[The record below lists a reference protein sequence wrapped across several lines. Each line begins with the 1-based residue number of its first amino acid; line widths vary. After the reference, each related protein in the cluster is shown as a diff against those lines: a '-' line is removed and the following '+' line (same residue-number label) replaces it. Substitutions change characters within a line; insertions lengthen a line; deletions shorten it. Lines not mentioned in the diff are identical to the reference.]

1 MNIND
6 LLVSY
11 NQVQVPSYLSQPQPD
26 YSNDIYNEDS
36 IYNQAQLFNQELY
49 DRVTNKPKSGFAGWK
64 PLEKSLDPKLA
75 DTSYVPTKGSKSFN
89 LAMTSY
95 LAKHPEDAK
104 YRQTL
109 TEIAAKESNFNPTV
123 KNAKSSASGYFQF
136 INSTRKQYA
145 PHLTREQFLNNPE
158 EQISAAVKL
167 LKANRNISS
176 KFNNLRGLSQLQVDY
191 GMWFSPAALT
201 KYLRTGNSNF
211 KDAQGTSLMTALNK
225 MA

>member
-1 MNIND
+1 MGISD
-6 LLVSY
+6 LFVSY
-11 NQVQVPSYLSQPQPD
+11 NQVQAPSYLESPQIEYTP
-26 YSNDIYNEDS
+26 IGEE
-36 IYNQAQLFNQELY
+36 LTNQENL
-49 DRVTNKPKSGFAGWK
+49 DRIQSRNQKKEGFAGWNAI
-64 PLEKSLDPKLA
+64 EQN
-75 DTSYVPTKGSKSFN
+75 TSEDNSATTSHTPAKGSKSFN

-123 KNAKSSASGYFQF
+123 KNSKSSASGYFQF

-176 KFNNLRGLSQLQVDY
+176 KFSNLRGLSQLQVDY
-191 GMWFSPAALT
+191 GMWFSPAALSN
-201 KYLRTGNSNF
+201 YLKTGKSGF
-211 KDAQGTSLMTALNK
+211 KDPQGTSLMTVLNK

>member
-1 MNIND
+1 MGISD
-6 LLVSY
+6 LFVSY
-11 NQVQVPSYLSQPQPD
+11 NQVQAPSYLESPQIEYTP
-26 YSNDIYNEDS
+26 IEEE
-36 IYNQAQLFNQELY
+36 LTNQENL
-49 DRVTNKPKSGFAGWK
+49 DRIQSRNQKKEGFAGWN
-64 PLEKSLDPKLA
+64 PLEQNTPEDNSIN
-75 DTSYVPTKGSKSFN
+75 TSHIPAKGSKSFN

-145 PHLTREQFLNNPE
+145 PHLTKEQFLNNPE

-176 KFNNLRGLSQLQVDY
+176 KFANLRGLSQLQVDY
-191 GMWFSPAALT
+191 GMWFSPAALSQ
-201 KYLRTGNSNF
+201 YLKTGKSNF
-211 KDAQGTSLMTALNK
+211 RDPQGTSLMAVLNK

>member
-1 MNIND
+1 MGISD
-6 LLVSY
+6 LFVSY
-11 NQVQVPSYLSQPQPD
+11 NQVQAPSYLESPQVEYTP
-26 YSNDIYNEDS
+26 IGEEL
-36 IYNQAQLFNQELY
+36 ANQENL
-49 DRVTNKPKSGFAGWK
+49 DRIQSRNQKKEGFAGWN
-64 PLEKSLDPKLA
+64 PLEQN
-75 DTSYVPTKGSKSFN
+75 TSEDNLTNTSHIPAKGSKSFN

-145 PHLTREQFLNNPE
+145 PHLTKEQFLNNPE

-176 KFNNLRGLSQLQVDY
+176 KFANLRGLSQLQIDY
-191 GMWFSPAALT
+191 GMWFSPAALSQ
-201 KYLRTGNSNF
+201 YLKTGKSNF
-211 KDAQGTSLMTALNK
+211 KDPQGTSLMTVLNK

>member
-1 MNIND
+1 MGISD
-6 LLVSY
+6 LFVSY
-11 NQVQVPSYLSQPQPD
+11 NQVQAPSYLESPQIEYTP
-26 YSNDIYNEDS
+26 IREELT
-36 IYNQAQLFNQELY
+36 NQKNLDRIQSRNQKKE
-49 DRVTNKPKSGFAGWK
+49 GFAGWN
-64 PLEKSLDPKLA
+64 PLEQN
-75 DTSYVPTKGSKSFN
+75 TSEDNSTNTSHIPAKGSKSFN

-145 PHLTREQFLNNPE
+145 PHLTKEQFLNNPE

-176 KFNNLRGLSQLQVDY
+176 KFANLRGLSQLQVDY
-191 GMWFSPAALT
+191 GMWFSPAALSQ
-201 KYLRTGNSNF
+201 YLKTGKSNF
-211 KDAQGTSLMTALNK
+211 RDPQGTSLMAVLNK

>member
-1 MNIND
+1 MGISD
-6 LLVSY
+6 LFVSY
-11 NQVQVPSYLSQPQPD
+11 NQVQAPSYLESPQVEYTPIGEELTTQENLD
-26 YSNDIYNEDS
+26 RIQSR
-36 IYNQAQLFNQELY
+36 NQKKE
-49 DRVTNKPKSGFAGWK
+49 GFAGWN
-64 PLEKSLDPKLA
+64 PLEQN
-75 DTSYVPTKGSKSFN
+75 TSEDNLTNTSHTPAKGSKSFN

-145 PHLTREQFLNNPE
+145 PHLTKEQFLNNPE

-176 KFNNLRGLSQLQVDY
+176 KFANLRGLSQLQIDY
-191 GMWFSPAALT
+191 GMWFSPAALSQ
-201 KYLRTGNSNF
+201 YLKTGKSNF
-211 KDAQGTSLMTALNK
+211 KDPQGTSLMTVLNK
-225 MA
+225 IA

>member
-1 MNIND
+1 MGISD
-6 LLVSY
+6 LFVSY
-11 NQVQVPSYLSQPQPD
+11 NQVQAPSYLESPQIEYTP
-26 YSNDIYNEDS
+26 IGEE
-36 IYNQAQLFNQELY
+36 LTNQENL
-49 DRVTNKPKSGFAGWK
+49 DRIQSRNQKKEGFAGWNAIEQNT
-64 PLEKSLDPKLA
+64 LEDNSA
-75 DTSYVPTKGSKSFN
+75 TTSHTPAKGSKSFN
-89 LAMTSY
+89 VAMTSY

-123 KNAKSSASGYFQF
+123 KNSKSSASGYFQF

-145 PHLTREQFLNNPE
+145 PHLTKEQFLNNPE

-176 KFNNLRGLSQLQVDY
+176 KFSNLRGLSQLQVDY
-191 GMWFSPAALT
+191 GMWFSPAALSN
-201 KYLRTGNSNF
+201 YLKTGKSGF
-211 KDAQGTSLMTALNK
+211 KDPQGTSLMTVLNK

>member
-1 MNIND
+1 MGISD
-6 LLVSY
+6 LFVSY
-11 NQVQVPSYLSQPQPD
+11 NQVQAPSYLESPQIEYTP
-26 YSNDIYNEDS
+26 IGEE
-36 IYNQAQLFNQELY
+36 LTNQENL
-49 DRVTNKPKSGFAGWK
+49 DRIQSRNQKKEGFAGWN
-64 PLEKSLDPKLA
+64 PLKQN
-75 DTSYVPTKGSKSFN
+75 TSHTPAKGSKSFN

-109 TEIAAKESNFNPTV
+109 TEIAAKESNFNPTA

-145 PHLTREQFLNNPE
+145 PHLTKEQFLNNPE

-176 KFNNLRGLSQLQVDY
+176 KFANLRGLSQLQIDY
-191 GMWFSPAALT
+191 GMWFSPAALSQ
-201 KYLRTGNSNF
+201 YLKTGKSNF
-211 KDAQGTSLMTALNK
+211 KDPQGTSLMTVLNK

>member
-1 MNIND
+1 MGISD
-6 LLVSY
+6 LFVSY
-11 NQVQVPSYLSQPQPD
+11 NQVQAPSYLESPQIEYTPIGEELTTQENLD
-26 YSNDIYNEDS
+26 RIQSR
-36 IYNQAQLFNQELY
+36 NQKKE
-49 DRVTNKPKSGFAGWK
+49 GFAGWN
-64 PLEKSLDPKLA
+64 PLEQN
-75 DTSYVPTKGSKSFN
+75 TSEDNSTNTFHTPAKGSKSFN
-89 LAMTSY
+89 LAMASY

-123 KNAKSSASGYFQF
+123 KNAKSSAGGYFQF

-145 PHLTREQFLNNPE
+145 PHLTKEQFLNNPE

-176 KFNNLRGLSQLQVDY
+176 KFANLRGLSQLQIDY
-191 GMWFSPAALT
+191 GMWFSPAALSQ
-201 KYLRTGNSNF
+201 YLKTGKSNF
-211 KDAQGTSLMTALNK
+211 KDPQGTSLMTVLNK

>member
-1 MNIND
+1 MGISD
-6 LLVSY
+6 LFVSY
-11 NQVQVPSYLSQPQPD
+11 NQVQAPSYLESPQIEYTP
-26 YSNDIYNEDS
+26 IGEE
-36 IYNQAQLFNQELY
+36 LTNQENL
-49 DRVTNKPKSGFAGWK
+49 DRIQSRNQKKEGFAGWN
-64 PLEKSLDPKLA
+64 PLEQN
-75 DTSYVPTKGSKSFN
+75 TSEDNSTNTSHTPAKGFKSFN

-109 TEIAAKESNFNPTV
+109 TEIAAKESNFNSTV

-136 INSTRKQYA
+136 IDSTRKQYA
-145 PHLTREQFLNNPE
+145 PHLTKEQFLNNPE

-176 KFNNLRGLSQLQVDY
+176 KFANLRGLSQLQIDY
-191 GMWFSPAALT
+191 GMWFSPAALSQ
-201 KYLRTGNSNF
+201 YLKTGKSNF
-211 KDAQGTSLMTALNK
+211 KDPQGTSLMTVLNK

>member
-1 MNIND
+1 MGISD
-6 LLVSY
+6 LFVSY
-11 NQVQVPSYLSQPQPD
+11 NQVQAPSYLESPQIEYTP
-26 YSNDIYNEDS
+26 IGEE
-36 IYNQAQLFNQELY
+36 LTNQENL
-49 DRVTNKPKSGFAGWK
+49 DRIQSRNQKKEGFAGWNAIEQNT
-64 PLEKSLDPKLA
+64 LEDNSA
-75 DTSYVPTKGSKSFN
+75 TTSHTPAKGSKSFN

-123 KNAKSSASGYFQF
+123 KNSKSSASGYFQF

-145 PHLTREQFLNNPE
+145 PHLTRKQFLNNPE

-176 KFNNLRGLSQLQVDY
+176 KFSNLRGLSQLQVDY
-191 GMWFSPAALT
+191 GMWFSPAALSN
-201 KYLRTGNSNF
+201 YLRTGKSNF
-211 KDAQGTSLMTALNK
+211 KDPQGTSLMTVLNK

>member
-1 MNIND
+1 MGISD
-6 LLVSY
+6 LFVSY
-11 NQVQVPSYLSQPQPD
+11 NQVQAPSYLESTQIEYTPIGEELTTQENLD
-26 YSNDIYNEDS
+26 RIQSR
-36 IYNQAQLFNQELY
+36 NQKKE
-49 DRVTNKPKSGFAGWK
+49 GFAGWN
-64 PLEKSLDPKLA
+64 PLEQN
-75 DTSYVPTKGSKSFN
+75 TSEDNSTSTSHTPAKGSKSFN
-89 LAMTSY
+89 LAMASY

-145 PHLTREQFLNNPE
+145 PHLTKEQFLNNPE

-176 KFNNLRGLSQLQVDY
+176 KFANLRGLSQLQIDY
-191 GMWFSPAALT
+191 GMWFSPAALSQ
-201 KYLRTGNSNF
+201 YLKTGKSNF
-211 KDAQGTSLMTALNK
+211 KDPQGTSLMTVLNK

>member
-1 MNIND
+1 MGISD
-6 LLVSY
+6 LFVSY
-11 NQVQVPSYLSQPQPD
+11 NQVQAPSYLESPQIEYTPIGEELTTQENLD
-26 YSNDIYNEDS
+26 RIQSR
-36 IYNQAQLFNQELY
+36 NQKKE
-49 DRVTNKPKSGFAGWK
+49 GFAGWN
-64 PLEKSLDPKLA
+64 PLEQN
-75 DTSYVPTKGSKSFN
+75 TSEDNSTSTSHTPAKGSKSFN
-89 LAMTSY
+89 LAMASY

-145 PHLTREQFLNNPE
+145 PHLTKEQFLNNPE

-176 KFNNLRGLSQLQVDY
+176 KFANLRGLSQLQIDY
-191 GMWFSPAALT
+191 GMWFSPAALRQ
-201 KYLRTGNSNF
+201 YLKTGKSNF
-211 KDAQGTSLMTALNK
+211 KDPQGTSVMTVLNK

>member
-1 MNIND
+1 MGISD
-6 LLVSY
+6 LFVSY
-11 NQVQVPSYLSQPQPD
+11 NQVQAPSYLESPQVEYTP
-26 YSNDIYNEDS
+26 IGEEL
-36 IYNQAQLFNQELY
+36 ANQENL
-49 DRVTNKPKSGFAGWK
+49 DRIQSRNQKKEGFAGWN
-64 PLEKSLDPKLA
+64 PLEQN
-75 DTSYVPTKGSKSFN
+75 TSEDNSTNTSHIPAKGSKSFN

-145 PHLTREQFLNNPE
+145 PHLTKEQFLNNPE

-176 KFNNLRGLSQLQVDY
+176 KFANLRGLSQLQVDY
-191 GMWFSPAALT
+191 GMWFSPAALSQ
-201 KYLRTGNSNF
+201 YLKTGKSNF
-211 KDAQGTSLMTALNK
+211 RDPQGTSLMAVLNK

>member
-1 MNIND
+1 MGISD
-6 LLVSY
+6 LFVSY
-11 NQVQVPSYLSQPQPD
+11 NQVQAPSYLESPQIEYTP
-26 YSNDIYNEDS
+26 IGEE
-36 IYNQAQLFNQELY
+36 LTNQENL
-49 DRVTNKPKSGFAGWK
+49 DRIQSRNQKKEGFAGWNAIEQNT
-64 PLEKSLDPKLA
+64 LEDNSA
-75 DTSYVPTKGSKSFN
+75 TTSHTPAKGSKSFN

-145 PHLTREQFLNNPE
+145 PHLTKEQFLNNPE

-176 KFNNLRGLSQLQVDY
+176 KFANLRGLSQLQVDY
-191 GMWFSPAALT
+191 GMWFSPAALSQ
-201 KYLRTGNSNF
+201 YLKTGKSNF
-211 KDAQGTSLMTALNK
+211 RDPQGTSLMAVLNK

>member
-1 MNIND
+1 MGISD
-6 LLVSY
+6 LFVSY
-11 NQVQVPSYLSQPQPD
+11 NQVQAPSYLESPQIEYTP
-26 YSNDIYNEDS
+26 IGEE
-36 IYNQAQLFNQELY
+36 LTNQENL
-49 DRVTNKPKSGFAGWK
+49 DRIQSRNQKKEGFAGWN
-64 PLEKSLDPKLA
+64 PLEQN
-75 DTSYVPTKGSKSFN
+75 TSEDNSTNTSHIPAKGSKSFN

-123 KNAKSSASGYFQF
+123 KNANSSASGYFQF

-145 PHLTREQFLNNPE
+145 PHLTKEQFLNNPE

-176 KFNNLRGLSQLQVDY
+176 KFANLRGLSQLQVDY
-191 GMWFSPAALT
+191 GMWFSPAALSQ
-201 KYLRTGNSNF
+201 YLKTGKSNF
-211 KDAQGTSLMTALNK
+211 RDPQGTSLMAVLNK

>member
-1 MNIND
+1 MGISD
-6 LLVSY
+6 LFVSY
-11 NQVQVPSYLSQPQPD
+11 NQVQAPSYLESPQIEYTPIGEELTTWENLD
-26 YSNDIYNEDS
+26 RIQSR
-36 IYNQAQLFNQELY
+36 NQKKE
-49 DRVTNKPKSGFAGWK
+49 GFAGWN
-64 PLEKSLDPKLA
+64 PLEQN
-75 DTSYVPTKGSKSFN
+75 TSEDNSTSTSHTPAKGSKSFN
-89 LAMTSY
+89 LAMASY

-145 PHLTREQFLNNPE
+145 PHLTKEQFLNNPE

-176 KFNNLRGLSQLQVDY
+176 KFANLRGLSQLQIDY
-191 GMWFSPAALT
+191 GMWFSPAALSQ
-201 KYLRTGNSNF
+201 YLKTGKSNF
-211 KDAQGTSLMTALNK
+211 KDPQGTSLMTVLNK

>member
-1 MNIND
+1 MGISD
-6 LLVSY
+6 LFVSY
-11 NQVQVPSYLSQPQPD
+11 NQVQAPSYLESPQIEYTPIGEELTTQENLD
-26 YSNDIYNEDS
+26 RIQSR
-36 IYNQAQLFNQELY
+36 NQKKE
-49 DRVTNKPKSGFAGWK
+49 GFAGWN
-64 PLEKSLDPKLA
+64 PLEQN
-75 DTSYVPTKGSKSFN
+75 TSEDNSTSTSHTPAKGSKSFN
-89 LAMTSY
+89 LAMASY

-145 PHLTREQFLNNPE
+145 PHLTKEQFLNNPE

-176 KFNNLRGLSQLQVDY
+176 KFANLRGLSQLQIDY
-191 GMWFSPAALT
+191 GMWFSPAALSQ
-201 KYLRTGNSNF
+201 YLKTGKSNF
-211 KDAQGTSLMTALNK
+211 KDPQGTSLITVLNK

>member
-1 MNIND
+1 MGISD
-6 LLVSY
+6 LFVSY
-11 NQVQVPSYLSQPQPD
+11 NQVQAPSYLESPQIEYTP
-26 YSNDIYNEDS
+26 IGEE
-36 IYNQAQLFNQELY
+36 LTNQENL
-49 DRVTNKPKSGFAGWK
+49 DRIQSRNQKKEGFAGWNAIEQNT
-64 PLEKSLDPKLA
+64 LEDNSA
-75 DTSYVPTKGSKSFN
+75 TTSHTPAKGSKSFN

-123 KNAKSSASGYFQF
+123 KNSKSSASGYFQF

-145 PHLTREQFLNNPE
+145 PHLTKEQFLNNPE

-176 KFNNLRGLSQLQVDY
+176 KFSNLRGLSQLQIDY
-191 GMWFSPAALT
+191 GMWFSPAALSN
-201 KYLRTGNSNF
+201 YLKTGKSGF
-211 KDAQGTSLMTALNK
+211 KDPQGTSLMTVLNK

>member
-1 MNIND
+1 MGISD
-6 LLVSY
+6 LFVSY
-11 NQVQVPSYLSQPQPD
+11 NQVQAPSYLNQPQPN
-26 YSNDIYNEDS
+26 YSSDLSNEDS
-36 IYNQAQLFNQELY
+36 IYDNAQLFNQELY
-49 DRVTNKPKSGFAGWK
+49 DRINNRPKSVFAGWN
-64 PLEKSLDPKLA
+64 PIEKSLDPNLA
-75 DTSYVPTKGSKSFN
+75 NTSHTPAKGSKSFN

-145 PHLTREQFLNNPE
+145 PHLTKEQFLNNPE

-176 KFNNLRGLSQLQVDY
+176 KFANLRGLSQLQIDY
-191 GMWFSPAALT
+191 GMWFSPAALSQ
-201 KYLRTGNSNF
+201 YLKTGKSNF
-211 KDAQGTSLMTALNK
+211 KDPQGTSLMTVLNK

>member
-1 MNIND
+1 MGISD
-6 LLVSY
+6 LFVSY
-11 NQVQVPSYLSQPQPD
+11 NQVQAPSYLESPQVEYTP
-26 YSNDIYNEDS
+26 IGEE
-36 IYNQAQLFNQELY
+36 LTNQENL
-49 DRVTNKPKSGFAGWK
+49 DRIQSRNQKKEGFAGWN
-64 PLEKSLDPKLA
+64 PLEQN
-75 DTSYVPTKGSKSFN
+75 TSEDNLTNTSHIPAKGSKSFN
-89 LAMTSY
+89 LSMTSY

-145 PHLTREQFLNNPE
+145 PHLTKEQFLNNPE

-176 KFNNLRGLSQLQVDY
+176 KFANLRGLSQLQVDY
-191 GMWFSPAALT
+191 GMWFSPAALSQ
-201 KYLRTGNSNF
+201 YLKTGKSNF
-211 KDAQGTSLMTALNK
+211 RDPQGTSLMAVLNK

>member
-1 MNIND
+1 MGISD
-6 LLVSY
+6 LFVSY
-11 NQVQVPSYLSQPQPD
+11 NQVQAPSYLESPQIEYTPIGEELTTQENLD
-26 YSNDIYNEDS
+26 RIQSR
-36 IYNQAQLFNQELY
+36 NQKKE
-49 DRVTNKPKSGFAGWK
+49 GFAGWN
-64 PLEKSLDPKLA
+64 PLEQN
-75 DTSYVPTKGSKSFN
+75 TSEDNSINTSHTPAKGSKSFN
-89 LAMTSY
+89 LAMASY
-95 LAKHPEDAK
+95 LAKHPEDSK

-145 PHLTREQFLNNPE
+145 PHLTKEQFLNNPE

-176 KFNNLRGLSQLQVDY
+176 KFANLRGLSQLQIDY
-191 GMWFSPAALT
+191 GMWFSPAALSQ
-201 KYLRTGNSNF
+201 YLKTGKSNF
-211 KDAQGTSLMTALNK
+211 KDPQGTSLMTVLNK

>member
-1 MNIND
+1 MRISD
-6 LLVSY
+6 LFVSY
-11 NQVQVPSYLSQPQPD
+11 NQVQAPSYLESPQIEYTP
-26 YSNDIYNEDS
+26 IGEE
-36 IYNQAQLFNQELY
+36 LTNQENL
-49 DRVTNKPKSGFAGWK
+49 DRIQSRNQKKEGFAGWNAI
-64 PLEKSLDPKLA
+64 EQN
-75 DTSYVPTKGSKSFN
+75 TSEDNSATTSHTPAKGSKSFN

-123 KNAKSSASGYFQF
+123 KNSKSSASGYFQF

-145 PHLTREQFLNNPE
+145 PHLTKEQFLNNPE

-176 KFNNLRGLSQLQVDY
+176 KFSNLRGLSQLQVDY
-191 GMWFSPAALT
+191 GMWFSPAALSN
-201 KYLRTGNSNF
+201 YLKTGKSGF
-211 KDAQGTSLMTALNK
+211 KDPQGTSLMTVLNK

>member
-1 MNIND
+1 MGISD
-6 LLVSY
+6 LFVSY
-11 NQVQVPSYLSQPQPD
+11 NQVQAPSYLESPQLEYTPIGEELTTQENLD
-26 YSNDIYNEDS
+26 RIQSR
-36 IYNQAQLFNQELY
+36 NQKKE
-49 DRVTNKPKSGFAGWK
+49 GFAGWN
-64 PLEKSLDPKLA
+64 PLEQNISEDNSTN
-75 DTSYVPTKGSKSFN
+75 TSHTPAKGSKSFN
-89 LAMTSY
+89 LAMASY

-145 PHLTREQFLNNPE
+145 PHLTKEQFLNNPE

-176 KFNNLRGLSQLQVDY
+176 KFANLRGLSQLQIDY
-191 GMWFSPAALT
+191 GMWFSPAALSQ
-201 KYLRTGNSNF
+201 YLKTGKSNF
-211 KDAQGTSLMTALNK
+211 KDPQGTSLMTVLNK

>member
-1 MNIND
+1 MGISD
-6 LLVSY
+6 LFVSY
-11 NQVQVPSYLSQPQPD
+11 NQVQAPSYLESPQIEYTP
-26 YSNDIYNEDS
+26 IREE
-36 IYNQAQLFNQELY
+36 LTNQENL
-49 DRVTNKPKSGFAGWK
+49 DRIQSRNQKKEGFAGWN
-64 PLEKSLDPKLA
+64 PLEQN
-75 DTSYVPTKGSKSFN
+75 TSEDNSTNTSHIPAKGSKSFN

-109 TEIAAKESNFNPTV
+109 TKIAAKESNFNPTV

-145 PHLTREQFLNNPE
+145 PHLTKEQFLNNPE

-176 KFNNLRGLSQLQVDY
+176 KFANLRGLSQLQVDY
-191 GMWFSPAALT
+191 GMWFSPAALSQ
-201 KYLRTGNSNF
+201 YLKTGKSNF
-211 KDAQGTSLMTALNK
+211 RDPQGTSLMAVLNK

>member
-1 MNIND
+1 MGISD
-6 LLVSY
+6 LFVSY
-11 NQVQVPSYLSQPQPD
+11 NQVQAPSYLESPQVEYTP
-26 YSNDIYNEDS
+26 IGEE
-36 IYNQAQLFNQELY
+36 LTNQENL
-49 DRVTNKPKSGFAGWK
+49 DRIQSRNQKKEGFAGWNAI
-64 PLEKSLDPKLA
+64 EQN
-75 DTSYVPTKGSKSFN
+75 TSEDNSASTSHTPAKGSKSFN

-176 KFNNLRGLSQLQVDY
+176 KFSNLRGLSQLQVDY
-191 GMWFSPAALT
+191 GMWFSPAALSN
-201 KYLRTGNSNF
+201 YLKTGKSGF
-211 KDAQGTSLMTALNK
+211 KDPQGTSLMTVLNK

>member
-1 MNIND
+1 MGISD
-6 LLVSY
+6 LFVSY
-11 NQVQVPSYLSQPQPD
+11 NQVQAPSYLESPQIEYTP
-26 YSNDIYNEDS
+26 IREE
-36 IYNQAQLFNQELY
+36 LTNQENL
-49 DRVTNKPKSGFAGWK
+49 DRIQSRNQKKEGFAGWN
-64 PLEKSLDPKLA
+64 PLEQN
-75 DTSYVPTKGSKSFN
+75 TSEDNSTNTSHIPAKGSKSFN

-145 PHLTREQFLNNPE
+145 PHLTKEQFLNNPE

-176 KFNNLRGLSQLQVDY
+176 KFANLRGLSQLQVDY
-191 GMWFSPAALT
+191 GMWFSPAALSQ
-201 KYLRTGNSNF
+201 YLKTGKSNF
-211 KDAQGTSLMTALNK
+211 RDPQGTSLMAVLNK

>member
-1 MNIND
+1 MGISD
-6 LLVSY
+6 LFVSY
-11 NQVQVPSYLSQPQPD
+11 NQVQAPSYLESPQIEYTP
-26 YSNDIYNEDS
+26 IGEE
-36 IYNQAQLFNQELY
+36 LTNQENL
-49 DRVTNKPKSGFAGWK
+49 DRIQSRNQKKEGFAGWNAIEQNT
-64 PLEKSLDPKLA
+64 LEDNSA
-75 DTSYVPTKGSKSFN
+75 TTSHTPAKGSKTFN

-123 KNAKSSASGYFQF
+123 KNSKSSASGYFQF

-145 PHLTREQFLNNPE
+145 PHLTKEQFLNNPE

-176 KFNNLRGLSQLQVDY
+176 KFSNLRGLSQLQVDY
-191 GMWFSPAALT
+191 GMWFSPAALSN
-201 KYLRTGNSNF
+201 YLKTGKSGF
-211 KDAQGTSLMTALNK
+211 KDPQGTSLMTVLNK

>member
-1 MNIND
+1 MGISD
-6 LLVSY
+6 LFVSY
-11 NQVQVPSYLSQPQPD
+11 NQVQVPSYLESPQIEYTPIGEELTTQENLD
-26 YSNDIYNEDS
+26 RIQSR
-36 IYNQAQLFNQELY
+36 NQKKE
-49 DRVTNKPKSGFAGWK
+49 GFAGWN
-64 PLEKSLDPKLA
+64 PLEQN
-75 DTSYVPTKGSKSFN
+75 TSEDNSTSTSHTPAKGSKSFN
-89 LAMTSY
+89 LAMASY

-145 PHLTREQFLNNPE
+145 PHLTKEQFLNNPE

-176 KFNNLRGLSQLQVDY
+176 KFSNLRGLSQLQIDY
-191 GMWFSPAALT
+191 GMWFSPAALSQ
-201 KYLRTGNSNF
+201 YLRTGKSNF
-211 KDAQGTSLMTALNK
+211 KDPQGTSLMTVLNK

>member
-1 MNIND
+1 MGISD
-6 LLVSY
+6 LFVSY
-11 NQVQVPSYLSQPQPD
+11 NQVQAPSYLESPQIEYTPIGEELTTQENLD
-26 YSNDIYNEDS
+26 RIQSR
-36 IYNQAQLFNQELY
+36 NQKKE
-49 DRVTNKPKSGFAGWK
+49 GFAGWN
-64 PLEKSLDPKLA
+64 PLEQN
-75 DTSYVPTKGSKSFN
+75 TSEDNSTTTSHTPAKGSKSFN
-89 LAMTSY
+89 LAMASY

-145 PHLTREQFLNNPE
+145 PHLTKEQFLNNPE

-176 KFNNLRGLSQLQVDY
+176 KFANLRGLSQLQIDY
-191 GMWFSPAALT
+191 GMWFSPAALSQ
-201 KYLRTGNSNF
+201 YLKTGKSNF
-211 KDAQGTSLMTALNK
+211 KDPQGTSLMTVLNK

>member
-1 MNIND
+1 MGISD
-6 LLVSY
+6 LFVSY
-11 NQVQVPSYLSQPQPD
+11 NQVQAPSYLEEYTP
-26 YSNDIYNEDS
+26 IGEE
-36 IYNQAQLFNQELY
+36 LTNQENL
-49 DRVTNKPKSGFAGWK
+49 DRIQSRNQKKEGFAGWN
-64 PLEKSLDPKLA
+64 PLEQN
-75 DTSYVPTKGSKSFN
+75 TSEDNSTNTSHTPAKGSKSFN

-145 PHLTREQFLNNPE
+145 PHLTKEQFLNNPE

-176 KFNNLRGLSQLQVDY
+176 KFANLRGLSQLQIDY
-191 GMWFSPAALT
+191 GMWFSPAALSQ
-201 KYLRTGNSNF
+201 YLKTGKSNF
-211 KDAQGTSLMTALNK
+211 KDPQGTSLMTVLNK

>member
-1 MNIND
+1 MGISD
-6 LLVSY
+6 LFVSY
-11 NQVQVPSYLSQPQPD
+11 NQVQAPSYLESPQIEYTPIGEELTTQENLD
-26 YSNDIYNEDS
+26 RIQSR
-36 IYNQAQLFNQELY
+36 NQKKE
-49 DRVTNKPKSGFAGWK
+49 GFAGWN
-64 PLEKSLDPKLA
+64 PLEQN
-75 DTSYVPTKGSKSFN
+75 TSEDNSTNTSHIPAKGSKSFN
-89 LAMTSY
+89 LAMASY

-145 PHLTREQFLNNPE
+145 PHLTKEQFLNNPE

-176 KFNNLRGLSQLQVDY
+176 KFANLRGLSQLQVDY
-191 GMWFSPAALT
+191 GMWFSPAALSQ
-201 KYLRTGNSNF
+201 YLKTGKSNF
-211 KDAQGTSLMTALNK
+211 RDPQGTSLMAVLNK

>member
-1 MNIND
+1 MGISD
-6 LLVSY
+6 LFVSY
-11 NQVQVPSYLSQPQPD
+11 NQVQAPSYLESPQIEYTPIGEELTTQENLD
-26 YSNDIYNEDS
+26 RIQSR
-36 IYNQAQLFNQELY
+36 NQKKE
-49 DRVTNKPKSGFAGWK
+49 GFAGWN
-64 PLEKSLDPKLA
+64 PLEQN
-75 DTSYVPTKGSKSFN
+75 TSEDNSTNTSHIPAKGSKSFN

-145 PHLTREQFLNNPE
+145 PHLTKEQFLNNPE
-158 EQISAAVKL
+158 EQISVAVKL

-176 KFNNLRGLSQLQVDY
+176 KFANLRGLSQLQVDY
-191 GMWFSPAALT
+191 GMWFSPAALSQ
-201 KYLRTGNSNF
+201 YLKTGKSNF
-211 KDAQGTSLMTALNK
+211 RDPQGTSLMAVLNK

>member
-1 MNIND
+1 MGISD
-6 LLVSY
+6 LFVSY
-11 NQVQVPSYLSQPQPD
+11 NQVQAPSYLESPQVEYTP
-26 YSNDIYNEDS
+26 IGEEL
-36 IYNQAQLFNQELY
+36 ANQENL
-49 DRVTNKPKSGFAGWK
+49 DRIQSRNQKKEGFAGWNS
-64 PLEKSLDPKLA
+64 LEQN
-75 DTSYVPTKGSKSFN
+75 TSEDNLTNTSHIPAKGSKSFN

-145 PHLTREQFLNNPE
+145 PHLTKEQFLNNPE

-176 KFNNLRGLSQLQVDY
+176 KFANLRGLSQLQVDY
-191 GMWFSPAALT
+191 GMWFSPAALSQ
-201 KYLRTGNSNF
+201 YLKTGKSNF
-211 KDAQGTSLMTALNK
+211 RDPQGTSLMAVLNK

>member
-1 MNIND
+1 MGISD
-6 LLVSY
+6 LFVSY
-11 NQVQVPSYLSQPQPD
+11 NQVQAPSYLESPQVEYTP
-26 YSNDIYNEDS
+26 IGEE
-36 IYNQAQLFNQELY
+36 LTNQENL
-49 DRVTNKPKSGFAGWK
+49 DRIQSRNQKKEGFAGWN
-64 PLEKSLDPKLA
+64 PLEQN
-75 DTSYVPTKGSKSFN
+75 TSEDNLTNTSHTPAKGSKSFN

-145 PHLTREQFLNNPE
+145 PHLTKEQFLNNPK

-176 KFNNLRGLSQLQVDY
+176 KFANLRGLSQLQVDY
-191 GMWFSPAALT
+191 GMWFSPAALSQ
-201 KYLRTGNSNF
+201 YLKTGKSNF
-211 KDAQGTSLMTALNK
+211 RDPQGTSLMAVLNK

>member
-1 MNIND
+1 MGISD
-6 LLVSY
+6 LFVSY
-11 NQVQVPSYLSQPQPD
+11 NQVQAPSYLESPQIEYTPIGEELTTQENLD
-26 YSNDIYNEDS
+26 RIQSR
-36 IYNQAQLFNQELY
+36 NQKKE
-49 DRVTNKPKSGFAGWK
+49 GFAGWN
-64 PLEKSLDPKLA
+64 PLEQN
-75 DTSYVPTKGSKSFN
+75 TSEDNSANTSHTPAKGSKSFN
-89 LAMTSY
+89 LAMASY

-145 PHLTREQFLNNPE
+145 PHLTKEQFLNNPE

-176 KFNNLRGLSQLQVDY
+176 KFANLRGLSQLQIDY
-191 GMWFSPAALT
+191 GMWFSPAALSQ
-201 KYLRTGNSNF
+201 YLKTGKSNF
-211 KDAQGTSLMTALNK
+211 KDPQGTSLMTVLNK

>member
-1 MNIND
+1 MGISD
-6 LLVSY
+6 LFVSY
-11 NQVQVPSYLSQPQPD
+11 NQVQAPSYLESPQIEYTP
-26 YSNDIYNEDS
+26 IGEE
-36 IYNQAQLFNQELY
+36 LTNQENL
-49 DRVTNKPKSGFAGWK
+49 DRIQSRNQKKEGFAGWN
-64 PLEKSLDPKLA
+64 PLEQN
-75 DTSYVPTKGSKSFN
+75 TSEDNSTNTSHTPAKGSKSFN
-89 LAMTSY
+89 LAMASY

-136 INSTRKQYA
+136 IDSTRKQYA
-145 PHLTREQFLNNPE
+145 PHLTKEQFLNNPE

-176 KFNNLRGLSQLQVDY
+176 KFANLRGLSQLQVDY
-191 GMWFSPAALT
+191 GMWFSPAALSQ
-201 KYLRTGNSNF
+201 YLKTGKSNF
-211 KDAQGTSLMTALNK
+211 KDPQGTSLMAVLNK

>member
-1 MNIND
+1 MGISD
-6 LLVSY
+6 LFVSY
-11 NQVQVPSYLSQPQPD
+11 NQVQAPSYLESPQVEYTP
-26 YSNDIYNEDS
+26 IGEEL
-36 IYNQAQLFNQELY
+36 ANQENL
-49 DRVTNKPKSGFAGWK
+49 DRIQSRNQKKEGFAGWN
-64 PLEKSLDPKLA
+64 PLEQN
-75 DTSYVPTKGSKSFN
+75 TSEDNLTNTSHIPAKGSKSFN

-145 PHLTREQFLNNPE
+145 PHLTKEQFLNNPE

-176 KFNNLRGLSQLQVDY
+176 KFANLRGLSQLQVDY
-191 GMWFSPAALT
+191 GMWFSPAALSQ
-201 KYLRTGNSNF
+201 YLKTGKSNF
-211 KDAQGTSLMTALNK
+211 RDPQGTSLMTVLNK